1 MNMDKT
7 EFLTTKA
14 FRIFSM
20 LGKWDIQSSLKEEDE
35 IIEESQIEKEE

>member
-20 LGKWDIQSSLKEEDE
+20 LGKWDIEGSLKKETEENHS
-35 IIEESQIEKEE
+35 IIKED

>member
-14 FRIFSM
+14 FRIYSK
-20 LGKWDIQSSLKEEDE
+20 LGKWDIQSSLK
-35 IIEESQIEKEE
+35 KEEFI